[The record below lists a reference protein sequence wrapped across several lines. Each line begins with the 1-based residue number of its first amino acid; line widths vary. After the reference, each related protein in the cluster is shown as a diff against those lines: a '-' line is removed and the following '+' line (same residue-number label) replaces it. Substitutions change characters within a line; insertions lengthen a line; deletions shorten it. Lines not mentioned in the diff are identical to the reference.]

1 MCGRFVITE
10 PPDVYATWFSV
21 DAVRTEALAPNY
33 NVAPTDPVYAVA
45 EHGGERL
52 LGTFRW
58 GLLPF
63 WAKDRRIA
71 AKHINARVETLA
83 DKPAFKDSF
92 ARKRCLIPADGFFEW
107 EKIPDKAKLPHF
119 IHAAERHPLAF
130 AGLWSSWRDPG
141 TDERV
146 RTCTI
151 ITGAPDEVVEPLH
164 DRMPVMLGRDAW
176 SEWLDPENRD
186 VAALGELLRSRSGP
200 QLAEY
205 AVSTLV
211 NDVRNN
217 LPEILNPLRP
227 DG

>member
-10 PPDVYATWFSV
+10 PPDVYANWFGV

-45 EHGGERL
+45 AHDGQRQ

-71 AKHINARVETLA
+71 ARHINARLETLA
-83 DKPAFKDSF
+83 EKPAFKDSF

-107 EKIPDKAKLPHF
+107 EPIPDKGKLPHY
-119 IHAAERHPLAF
+119 IYAADRHPLAF
-130 AGLWSSWRDPG
+130 AGLWSSWRDPE
-141 TDERV
+141 TEERV

-151 ITGAPDEVVEPLH
+151 VTGDPDEVVKPLH
-164 DRMPVMLGRDAW
+164 NRMPVMLGRDAW
-176 SEWLDPENRD
+176 DTWLDPDNRD
-186 VAALGELLRSRSGP
+186 VAALAELLARPPAGR
-200 QLAEY
+200 LAEH

-217 LPEILNPLRP
+217 LPETVVPLRP
-227 DG
+227 